1 MNEIAVF
8 FFLSGG
14 KGSCAFKMTRTN
26 SLKKC
31 KKKKQKNNP
40 RALKGSYIDEVL
52 PQDSFTT
59 V

>member
-26 SLKKC
+26 SLKIFL
-31 KKKKQKNNP
+31 KKQKNNP